1 VLAVED
7 LVKRFG
13 DIRAVDAVNFT
24 VSKGDVL
31 AFLGPNG
38 AGKSTT
44 MKIITGYLQ
53 ADSGR
58 VTYDGADI
66 AEQPRPIKSR
76 IGYLPEGVPMYGEM
90 PVHSFLA
97 FIAKVRRMPSSE
109 SRRRISK
116 AVSALGLHGVLTQR
130 IETLSKGYQRR
141 VGLAQALLHDPEY
154 LILDEPTDGLDPNQ
168 KAQIREL
175 IKSISVRKAI
185 ILSTHILEE
194 VEAVCNRVII
204 IDRGRIVVDTTPA
217 ELATLSKSHNAIF
230 VQMDG
235 LESDQLSA
243 QLRSVVNCVEIDE
256 VAHDSIRIVA
266 EDRDAVIDRINEI
279 AKASNCTVRQM
290 YPQGGNLND
299 VFRQIT
305 QEN

>member
-1 VLAVED
+1 
-7 LVKRFG
+7 
-13 DIRAVDAVNFT
+13 
-24 VSKGDVL
+24 
-31 AFLGPNG
+31 
-38 AGKSTT
+38 
-44 MKIITGYLQ
+44 M
-53 ADSGR
+53 
-58 VTYDGADI
+58 
-66 AEQPRPIKSR
+66 
-76 IGYLPEGVPMYGEM
+76 
-90 PVHSFLA
+90 
-97 FIAKVRRMPSSE
+97 
-109 SRRRISK
+109 
-116 AVSALGLHGVLTQR
+116 SALGLHGVLTQR

-194 VEAVCNRVII
+194 VEAVCSRVII

-217 ELATLSKSHNAIF
+217 DLATLSKSHNAIF

-243 QLRSVVNCVEIDE
+243 QLRSAVNCVEIDE

-266 EDRDAVIDRINEI
+266 DDRDAVVDRINEI
-279 AKASNCTVRQM
+279 AKTSNCTVRQM
-290 YPQGGNLND
+290 YSQGGNLND

-305 QEN
+305 REN